1 MVGLPFS
8 MQNLPKKVF
17 YRLGVKNLKI
27 IALAFRVVE
36 ANCLEVKI
44 PIDLTKG
51 EKLDFKAVKEDWNE
65 YELADGARL
74 KVKLV
79 LIDVLR
85 MPVYNP
91 LGEPIYR
98 IMSQNIVKC
107 TYVPEELK
115 RKPKPS
121 ATPIK

>member
-1 MVGLPFS
+1 
-8 MQNLPKKVF
+8 
-17 YRLGVKNLKI
+17 
-27 IALAFRVVE
+27 
-36 ANCLEVKI
+36 LEVKM

-51 EKLDFKAVKEDWNE
+51 EKLDFKVVKEDWNE

-98 IMSQNIVKC
+98 IMSQNLVKC

-115 RKPKPS
+115 RKPKPP